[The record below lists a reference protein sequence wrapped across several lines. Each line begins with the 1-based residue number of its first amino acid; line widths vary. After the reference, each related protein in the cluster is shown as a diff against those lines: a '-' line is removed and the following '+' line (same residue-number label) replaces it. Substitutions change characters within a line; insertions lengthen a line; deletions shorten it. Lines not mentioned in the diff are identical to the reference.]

1 MAELEAA
8 AGMSRNNDQV
18 VDRNALLALL
28 APVRARGERVV
39 MTNGCFDLLHAG
51 HVHYLAQA
59 RALGDRLIVA
69 VNDDASVKRLKGEG
83 RPIMGLEQRMQ
94 VLAALA
100 DVDWVVAFS
109 EDMPADLIAA
119 VSPDVLVKG
128 GDYQPQSI
136 AGYDAVTQAGG
147 EVRVLDFVDGEST
160 SAMIERIQN
169 A

>member
-1 MAELEAA
+1 
-8 AGMSRNNDQV
+8 
-18 VDRNALLALL
+18 
-28 APVRARGERVV
+28 
-39 MTNGCFDLLHAG
+39 
-51 HVHYLAQA
+51 QA

-69 VNDDASVKRLKGEG
+69 VNDDASVTRLKGEG

-109 EDMPADLIAA
+109 EDTPADLIAA
-119 VSPDVLVKG
+119 VCPDVLVKG

-136 AGYDAVTQAGG
+136 AGYDAVIQAGG
-147 EVRVLDFVDGEST
+147 EVRVLDFIDGEST